1 MNASFKL
8 GLMTLCCAAALSAG
22 QVLAAGVSANE
33 RAQTQALAEDGKPSA
48 TREREAGVIAATK
61 GRVKREGD
69 ILVIALKNKESL
81 TLTTYRTCAG
91 MAATDTSCIDYVLVA
106 DLPERGVYML
116 QKVFYTRTDYALID
130 AVTGRQT
137 ALSVFPQFSDDGKR
151 FLVAGFDQADDG
163 DVNAIEIWRREK
175 DGAVLEWELPYGNVT
190 LGYVAR
196 ARLVKWDGDAISME
210 FETADASEGK
220 PAPKWRG
227 TIKHV
232 GANWTLTKD

>member
-1 MNASFKL
+1 MNASFKF
-8 GLMTLCCAAALSAG
+8 GLMTLCCGAALGFSPAY
-22 QVLAAGVSANE
+22 AAGAASAE
-33 RAQTQALAEDGKPSA
+33 RAQIQALVEDGKPSA
-48 TREREAGVIAATK
+48 TRAREAGVIAATK

-69 ILVIALKNKESL
+69 NLVIALKNKDSL

-130 AVTGRQT
+130 AATGRQT
-137 ALSVFPQFSDDGKR
+137 TVSVFPQFSEDGKR
-151 FLVAGFDQADDG
+151 FLVVGFDQADDG

-210 FETADASEGK
+210 FETADASDGK

-227 TIKHV
+227 TIKHA
-232 GANWTLTKD
+232 GTTWTLTKD